1 MIEKFM
7 LAISLATTGIWLPYD
22 HQIKPADKAEEYYA
36 SVRIMKTSGTKYI
49 SNQILADRICCYT
62 NREVMAYYN
71 PNDYTPKNFYYTYDS
86 THPLINC
93 IVPLNNDI
101 NSVSYALF
109 VLERESRMTNTLSN
123 NDLNN
128 ITLGYL
134 RSFRKDYSGD
144 EGTSTETKEMGW
156 RVLAGLSEPVQNSW
170 SLIEAKRAY
179 HDSVR
184 DFFARYAEND
194 RYYSKKHGNTNA
206 SVGWK
211 NSISALP
218 DPCGDGDIDI
228 IHLFASIDGALKYT
242 YFQSTDEAGRLF
254 FPGNMNHDIL
264 GWGGDL
270 QSCMQNEILFQINT
284 YNTFDAILEKEGS
297 PFSISDLLADIDAFN
312 IAKRCDDGLTLQA
325 AFIDYYDSIQADHSK
340 RYRDFVD
347 NVVMEKTYDSW
358 NGTKEE
364 LFRMEV
370 HMMLAQKYTSNGY
383 EDVYNDSSR
392 KIVYHLIK
400 TGSYEQRFKL
410 AELFSSY
417 ILSKTESVE
426 AD

>member
-1 MIEKFM
+1 
-7 LAISLATTGIWLPYD
+7 
-22 HQIKPADKAEEYYA
+22 
-36 SVRIMKTSGTKYI
+36 
-49 SNQILADRICCYT
+49 
-62 NREVMAYYN
+62 MAYYN

-86 THPLINC
+86 THPLINY
-93 IVPLNNDI
+93 IIPLNNDI
-101 NSVSYALF
+101 DSVSYALF
-109 VLERESRMTNTLSN
+109 VLEKESRMTNTLSN

-144 EGTSTETKEMGW
+144 KGTYTETKEMGW
-156 RVLAGLSEPVQNSW
+156 RVLAGLSESVQNSW
-170 SLIEAKRAY
+170 SRIEAKRAY

-184 DFFARYAEND
+184 DFFARYAESD
-194 RYYSKKHGNTNA
+194 RYYSKKHGETNA

-211 NSISALP
+211 NSINALP

-242 YFQSTDEAGRLF
+242 YFQSTEEAGRLL

-270 QSCMQNEILFQINT
+270 QSCMQNEIPFQINT
-284 YNTFDAILEKEGS
+284 YNSFDAILEKEGS

-312 IAKRCDDGLTLQA
+312 IAKRCDDGLTLHA
-325 AFIDYYDSIQADHSK
+325 AFTDYYDSIQADHSK

-383 EDVYNDSSR
+383 EDVYNDNSR

-410 AELFSSY
+410 AELFSYY
-417 ILSKTESVE
+417 ILSKTESME
-426 AD
+426 AN